1 MKAILINLTSVCTK
15 RQTNRVGKRKE
26 SYMKKYVAIYHNC
39 AVRDAQICKVN
50 QDTVPG
56 EPWDDEYWQD
66 LEDAEVFIGILTA
79 ETELDATRQ
88 AMEQEGCDESAIQ
101 LIEVG
106 GQDSTPNEEDVINVV
121 QQFYKSYSRD
131 EKAKGL
137 ILDICSELLNVSVDT
152 LLELIDRS

>member
-1 MKAILINLTSVCTK
+1 M
-15 RQTNRVGKRKE
+15 
-26 SYMKKYVAIYHNC
+26 
-39 AVRDAQICKVN
+39 
-50 QDTVPG
+50 
-56 EPWDDEYWQD
+56 
-66 LEDAEVFIGILTA
+66 
-79 ETELDATRQ
+79 DATRQ

-137 ILDICSELLNVSVDT
+137 ILDIGSELLNVSVDT

>member
-1 MKAILINLTSVCTK
+1 MDV
-15 RQTNRVGKRKE
+15 
-26 SYMKKYVAIYHNC
+26 
-39 AVRDAQICKVN
+39 
-50 QDTVPG
+50 
-56 EPWDDEYWQD
+56 
-66 LEDAEVFIGILTA
+66 
-79 ETELDATRQ
+79 TRQ
-88 AMEQEGCDESAIQ
+88 APEQEGCDESAIR

-137 ILDICSELLNVSVDT
+137 ILDIGSELLNVSVDT